1 MLNAKDLEQLSE
13 KGISQEKIEEQLSCF
28 EKGFPFLEIEA
39 SASVEK
45 GIKVIPAESQPAYM
59 AAWDAYRQRT
69 SVFLSLSRRRV
80 LPVVC
85 LRICLDSF
93 LPTTMFLQQTLKR
106 SFLPIF
112 VNSHFI
118 KH

>member
-59 AAWDAYRQRT
+59 AAWDAYLTKNKRILKFVPA
-69 SVFLSLSRRRV
+69 SV

>member
-59 AAWDAYRQRT
+59 AAWDAYLTKNKRILKFVPA
-69 SVFLSLSRRRV
+69 SGAASR
-80 LPVVC
+80 
-85 LRICLDSF
+85 LDSF